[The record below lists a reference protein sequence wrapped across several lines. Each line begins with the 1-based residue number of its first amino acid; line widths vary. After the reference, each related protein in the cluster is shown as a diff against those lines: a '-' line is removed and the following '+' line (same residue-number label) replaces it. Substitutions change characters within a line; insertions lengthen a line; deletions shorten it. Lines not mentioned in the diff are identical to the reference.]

1 MTLDANSK
9 FVDDVTFAD
18 VENENVDDRLVT
30 ADCLATASQVWQ
42 QLDNVYL
49 QFTIFTNIGSKLV
62 VLLCIV
68 FEQDAKKHNA
78 QVVTLSR
85 ALNPW
90 AGFAFSMF

>member
-18 VENENVDDRLVT
+18 VENENADDRLVA

-49 QFTIFTNIGSKLV
+49 QFTIFTNI
-62 VLLCIV
+62 
-68 FEQDAKKHNA
+68 
-78 QVVTLSR
+78 
-85 ALNPW
+85 
-90 AGFAFSMF
+90 

>member
-18 VENENVDDRLVT
+18 VENENVDDRLVA

-49 QFTIFTNIGSKLV
+49 QFTIFTNI
-62 VLLCIV
+62 
-68 FEQDAKKHNA
+68 
-78 QVVTLSR
+78 
-85 ALNPW
+85 
-90 AGFAFSMF
+90 

>member
-68 FEQDAKKHNA
+68 FEQV
-78 QVVTLSR
+78 QRSTTLR
-85 ALNPW
+85 
-90 AGFAFSMF
+90 

>member
-1 MTLDANSK
+1 MTAY
-9 FVDDVTFAD
+9 
-18 VENENVDDRLVT
+18 
-30 ADCLATASQVWQ
+30 CLATASQVWQ

-68 FEQDAKKHNA
+68 FEQDVKKHDI

-90 AGFAFSMF
+90 AGCAFSMFF